1 MPRIGFK
8 PGSSSDNRLEF
19 DHDALNP
26 LAAMARLNFFFN
38 CPPSSGIA
46 SCVGTAGTVLAYT

>member
-26 LAAMARLNFFFN
+26 LAAMAGFRKRFFLIVRL
-38 CPPSSGIA
+38 PPELPP
-46 SCVGTAGTVLAYT
+46 VLGPLERY